1 MTSLAPRSRRLALSA
16 WLVAL
21 LLMLPE
27 PARAASPDT
36 VVLGSDQEAVSVTG
50 IWMRRIYAEAF
61 RRLGIPIEFAVYPTK
76 RLSTTLDEGGIDG
89 EFVRVHAYAAAHPN
103 LVRVE
108 EPVFSVQF
116 ALFTAHPALRLDRLS
131 DLPATPWVGALRRGV
146 GVCENTLK
154 PLLPSE
160 RLSEVTTPEQGLNLL
175 LVQRIAFLCE
185 IDLAMW
191 AVQQSAE
198 YKGVTGIRVLLPLGE
213 PVPLYPYLHRKR
225 AELATPLAATLKQMK
240 AEGLIERYRRE
251 AAKGFSAK

>member
-116 ALFTAHPALRLDRLS
+116 ALFTANPALRRLPSSRS
-131 DLPATPWVGALRRGV
+131 DLA
-146 GVCENTLK
+146 
-154 PLLPSE
+154 
-160 RLSEVTTPEQGLNLL
+160 
-175 LVQRIAFLCE
+175 
-185 IDLAMW
+185 
-191 AVQQSAE
+191 
-198 YKGVTGIRVLLPLGE
+198 
-213 PVPLYPYLHRKR
+213 
-225 AELATPLAATLKQMK
+225 
-240 AEGLIERYRRE
+240 
-251 AAKGFSAK
+251 

>member
-108 EPVFSVQF
+108 EPVFS
-116 ALFTAHPALRLDRLS
+116 ACAREAGLRAEPRWQAKF
-131 DLPATPWVGALRRGV
+131 P
-146 GVCENTLK
+146 
-154 PLLPSE
+154 PS
-160 RLSEVTTPEQGLNLL
+160 
-175 LVQRIAFLCE
+175 
-185 IDLAMW
+185 
-191 AVQQSAE
+191 
-198 YKGVTGIRVLLPLGE
+198 
-213 PVPLYPYLHRKR
+213 
-225 AELATPLAATLKQMK
+225 ELATVSLNYFTAA
-240 AEGLIERYRRE
+240 
-251 AAKGFSAK
+251 